1 MGKELV
7 ETTIN
12 YRLLKMIHNRRNTT
26 IIIQNQGLVS
36 RSLIGSYPILPKAL
50 VSILSNQEYALI
62 KKDLKFSAV
71 KKFFIASMFY
81 RFYRLFSIL

>member
-1 MGKELV
+1 V

-12 YRLLKMIHNRRNTT
+12 YRLLKMIHNRINTT

-36 RSLIGSYPILPKAL
+36 RSLIGSYPIFPNAF
-50 VSILSNQEYALI
+50 VSIFSNQEYAVI

-71 KKFFIASMFY
+71 KKFFIASIFY
-81 RFYRLFSIL
+81 RFYRLFDIL

>member
-12 YRLLKMIHNRRNTT
+12 YRLLKMIHNRINTT

-36 RSLIGSYPILPKAL
+36 RFLIGSYPILPKAF
-50 VSILSNQEYALI
+50 VSIFSNQEYALT

-71 KKFFIASMFY
+71 KKFFIASIFY
-81 RFYRLFSIL
+81 RFYRLFDIL